1 MHLLIPF
8 ASSSSEYARRTLRDL
23 KLPHLERLLAR
34 LTPVHLDA
42 GSEDTLSPP
51 HERAHARLLGLNG
64 PDGLIPWAAR
74 QARQTLATVPWD
86 PDEAWGWV
94 TPCRWQVGRDH
105 IRMDPPDAL
114 ALQETESRALLAA
127 MQPYFEEDG
136 IVLHYDK
143 PTRWLARSALFRDL
157 ATASLDRVAGRDLDA
172 WMPKSALA
180 APIRRLQNEMQMLL
194 YTHPVNDARAE
205 RGLPPVN
212 SFWLS
217 GTGALG
223 ASSMLASEPALTL
236 PRQLADA
243 ALREDWSAW
252 GQAWQQ
258 LDAHEG
264 AALLAALD
272 QPGPPERATLTLCG
286 ERSAQTFAAAP
297 RGLWARLTN
306 IFGRQPLSNLLDK
319 L

>member
-8 ASSSSEYARRTLRDL
+8 ASSNSEYARRTLRDL
-23 KLPHLERLLAR
+23 KLPHLDRLLAR
-34 LTPVHLDA
+34 LTPVHLDT
-42 GSEDTLSPP
+42 GSEDALSPP
-51 HERAHARLLGLNG
+51 HERALARPLGLQG

-74 QARQTLATVPWD
+74 QARKNQLES
-86 PDEAWGWV
+86 PDQGWGWV

-114 ALQETESRALLAA
+114 ALQESESRALLAA

-136 IVLHYDK
+136 IHLAFES

-157 ATASLDRVAGRDLDA
+157 ATASLDRVAGRDIDA
-172 WMPKSALA
+172 WMPKSAHA

-194 YTHPVNDARAE
+194 YTHPLNDARAG

-223 ASSMLASEPALTL
+223 ASSTLASEPAPSM

-258 LDAHEG
+258 LDALEC
-264 AALLAALD
+264 AALLAALE
-272 QPGPPERATLTLCG
+272 QPGPPERAMLTLCG
-286 ERSAQTFAAAP
+286 ERGAQTLAAAP
-297 RGLWARLTN
+297 RSLWAKATSIL
-306 IFGRQPLSNLLDK
+306 GRKPLSNLLDQ

>member
-23 KLPHLERLLAR
+23 KLPHLDQLLAR
-34 LTPVHLDA
+34 LTPAHLDS

-51 HERAHARLLGLNG
+51 HERALARLLGLSG
-64 PDGLIPWAAR
+64 PDGLIPWAAH
-74 QARQTLATVPWD
+74 QARQTWPTVPGD
-86 PDEAWGWV
+86 PEPAWGWV

-105 IRMDPPDAL
+105 IRMDPPQAL
-114 ALQETESRALLAA
+114 ALQESDSRALLAA

-136 IVLHYDK
+136 ISLHYDQ
-143 PTRWLARSALFRDL
+143 PGRWLARSALFRDL
-157 ATASLDRVAGRDLDA
+157 ATPSLDRVAGGDLDG
-172 WMPKSALA
+172 WVPKSALA
-180 APIRRLQNEMQMLL
+180 APMRRRQNEMQMLL
-194 YTHPVNDARAE
+194 YTHPLNDARAE

-223 ASSMLASEPALTL
+223 TSPVPSSGTELTV

-243 ALREDWSAW
+243 AQREDWVAW

-258 LDAHEG
+258 LDATEC
-264 AALLAALD
+264 AALLAASE
-272 QPGPPERATLTLCG
+272 QPGPPERAMLTLCG
-286 ERSAQTFAAAP
+286 GRGAQTFAAAP
-297 RGLWARLTN
+297 RSLWAKATSIL
-306 IFGRQPLSNLLDK
+306 GRQPLSNRLDK